1 MSEIVPYLKCW
12 YISTGSFTF
21 KIRVKAFVW
30 PVYSTHKL
38 YSDREENLRQ
48 QHTGANMILTK
59 ITEYLPL
66 GT

>member
-12 YISTGSFTF
+12 YMSTGSFTF

-30 PVYSTHKL
+30 PGYGTNKM
-38 YSDREENLRQ
+38 YSDQKENLRQ
-48 QHTGANMILTK
+48 QHTGANTILTK
-59 ITEYLPL
+59 IMEYLLL

>member
-12 YISTGSFTF
+12 YISTCSFTF

-30 PVYSTHKL
+30 PGHGTNKL
-38 YSDREENLRQ
+38 YSDWKENLRQ
-48 QHTGANMILTK
+48 QNTGANMILTK
-59 ITEYLPL
+59 IMIYILL